1 MKQYTVELTFQFV
14 VDVVANSRE
23 EAIDLAKEDEL
34 LGCLLEGANPE
45 ASILNVQD
53 EITC

>member
-14 VDVVANSRE
+14 VDVIANSRE

-34 LGCLLEGANPE
+34 LGCLLDRANPE
-45 ASILNVQD
+45 ASIID
-53 EITC
+53 ITEIDNA